1 MVKMEREM
9 AVMEEKGMTQGIEVG
24 THRGKNNIIMSCRAR
39 GRGGD
44 LLYPGRSL
52 FVPMKFQ
59 DTVTQLM
66 MILSIRRELVF
77 TIYPKLYVGFVVEV
91 CISVSFQDKKGNSGL
106 CGTNWRVLV
115 LF

>member
-1 MVKMEREM
+1 MEVMMMVKMEREM

-66 MILSIRRELVF
+66 MILSIKTELVF
-77 TIYPKLYVGFVVEV
+77 TIYP
-91 CISVSFQDKKGNSGL
+91 
-106 CGTNWRVLV
+106 
-115 LF
+115 